1 MILEKITVRCK
12 RGFRTYRSGKVTADV
27 EKDEI
32 YEAKLYEPTEEYF
45 AKDSKGRE
53 FLVGEIS
60 FDERNVILEEEF
72 EFLGTIGIDLF
83 KGEDKTGMIKR
94 WNDMKFKN
102 VSFNINGMVKV
113 RLNEKAKK
121 YLEEKRAKYGG
132 KLVLDEEGY
141 LHLQLWCLIQEL
153 GPIMNM
159 CWSPIEKCEMIFDEI
174 EIKEFEGVE

>member
-60 FDERNVILEEEF
+60 FDERNLILEEEF
-72 EFLGTIGIDLF
+72 EFLGIIGIDLV

-102 VSFNINGMVKV
+102 VSFNINGWVKV

-121 YLEEKRAKYGG
+121 YFEKLEEA
-132 KLVLDEEGY
+132 
-141 LHLQLWCLIQEL
+141 
-153 GPIMNM
+153 
-159 CWSPIEKCEMIFDEI
+159 
-174 EIKEFEGVE
+174 